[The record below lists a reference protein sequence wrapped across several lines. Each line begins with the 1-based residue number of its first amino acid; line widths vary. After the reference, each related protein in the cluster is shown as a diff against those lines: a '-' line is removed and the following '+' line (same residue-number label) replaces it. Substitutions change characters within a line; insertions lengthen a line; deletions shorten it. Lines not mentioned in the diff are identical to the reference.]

1 MIRAT
6 LKQHAPFLMGPW
18 RAMRRHAHRLRYGAM
33 AAAVERHAGGRI
45 MGGPFAGLRFP
56 DSGIGGSYYAQL
68 VGSYEAALVPVIED
82 VIARAPAAVID
93 VGAAY
98 GYYALGLAYRLPGV
112 PVIAY
117 EMDATRAALLTRY
130 RSLNGLDAAVDVRGA
145 CTPET
150 LETALA
156 ATADAFLLMDVE
168 GAEADLLD
176 PAQVPALRRT
186 EILVELHEMFVPGV
200 TAMLQARF
208 ARSHAQTLVSACS
221 PQVATTAAAR
231 LARTERQRAQLCAML
246 AEKRGAQMRWLH
258 CKPRLAADDGT
269 PV

>member
-6 LKQHAPFLMGPW
+6 LKQHAPFLMRPW
-18 RAMRRHAHRLRYGAM
+18 RALRRHAHRLRYGAM
-33 AAAVERHAGGRI
+33 AAHVERHARGRI

-56 DSGIGGSYYAQL
+56 DSGIGGSYYAQI
-68 VGSYEAALVPVIED
+68 VGTYEAALVPVIED

-98 GYYALGLAYRLPGV
+98 GYYALGLAHRLPGV

-117 EMDATRAALLTRY
+117 EMDATRAALLARY
-130 RSLNGLDAAVDVRGA
+130 RSLNGLDGAVDIRGE
-145 CTPET
+145 CTPEA
-150 LETALA
+150 LEAALA
-156 ATADAFLLMDVE
+156 ATADTFVLMDVE

-176 PAQVPALRRT
+176 PAQVPALART

-208 ARSHAQTLVSACS
+208 ARSHTQTLVAACY
-221 PQVATTAAAR
+221 PEVATTAAAL
-231 LARTERQRAQLCAML
+231 LARTERQRAQLRAML
-246 AEKRGAQMRWLH
+246 TEKRGAPMTWLH
-258 CKPRLAADDGT
+258 CVPKPAAAGGS
-269 PV
+269 PG